1 MIHTLTLN
9 PALDLEFSVPEIRF
23 NQVLRASRVRADCG
37 GKGFNIARALA
48 EMGETCLAWGLVGGK
63 TGERLAQDL
72 AKMGVQTRFIWTA
85 GETRTNA
92 AVVTSP
98 LKDYIKVNQA
108 GPEITPGELAQVLD
122 EIGGAARAGDIWVL
136 SGSLPPGAPV
146 DTYARMIDIV
156 QKAGG
161 RALVD
166 ADGETL
172 RHACLARPFLVK
184 PNALEAGELT
194 GMPIHTPQEAA
205 HACRRFHEW
214 GVEAAL
220 ITLAEQGAVLATDA
234 GLWWARPPEMPI
246 HSPIG
251 AGDAS
256 LAGFV
261 WGLSQGLDDAQ
272 CLRLCVASGTAS
284 ASLPGTAVASRAL
297 IEETAKGVQVTPV
310 RASS

>member
-1 MIHTLTLN
+1 M
-9 PALDLEFSVPEIRF
+9 DLEFSVPEIRF

-48 EMGETCLAWGLVGGK
+48 EMGEACLAWGLVGGK

-72 AKMGVQTRFIWTA
+72 AKLGVQTRFIWTA
-85 GETRTNA
+85 GETRTNV

-98 LKDYIKVNQA
+98 LKDYLKVNQA
-108 GPEITPGELAQVLD
+108 GPEVTPAELAQVLD
-122 EIGGAARAGDIWVL
+122 EIGAAARAGDIWVL

-146 DTYARMIDIV
+146 DTYAQIIATV

-184 PNALEAGELT
+184 PNALEAGETT
-194 GMPIHTPQEAA
+194 GIAINTPQEAA
-205 HACRRFHEW
+205 QACLRFHEW
-214 GVEAAL
+214 GVEAVL
-220 ITLAEQGAVLATDA
+220 ITLAEQGAVLSAQGEA
-234 GLWWARPPEMPI
+234 WWARPPEVPI
-246 HSPIG
+246 QSPIG

-261 WGLSQGLDDAQ
+261 WGLSRGLDYPQ

-284 ASLPGTAVASRAL
+284 ASLPGTAVAPRGL
-297 IEETAKGVQVTPV
+297 IEQTAKGVQVAPIPIGG
-310 RASS
+310 